1 MEKRNRLKLKR
12 TTVQNL
18 SGIRGAGDVGSQF
31 CTILCDVTQGGCGSL
46 ACHTDPPA
54 CPPDDTT
61 VTDTSC
67 QACHTDLCPP
77 SVLVHS
83 CPNC

>member
-18 SGIRGAGDVGSQF
+18 SSIRGGGATDF
-31 CTILCDVTQGGCGSL
+31 CTIWTDVTKGGCGSL
-46 ACHTDPPA
+46 DCDTGAR

-61 VTDTSC
+61 AQDTSC
-67 QACHTDLCPP
+67 DRCHTDLCPP
-77 SVLVHS
+77 SVIAHS